1 MQTNIIWQPQPK
13 QSQFMRRPEFEA
25 LYGGAAGGGKSD
37 ALLAEALRQIGNGNY
52 RALLL
57 RKTYPQL
64 RELIDRSRV
73 IYGAVSPSAKYN
85 DSKHEWIF
93 PSGAKIIFGSLNHP
107 SDRYNYQGHQY
118 AFIGFDELTHFTYDE
133 YMYLHSRCRCA
144 DPDIRCYI
152 RATANPGGIGHA
164 WVKQRFIT
172 AAEPLKTVTETVFVE
187 GYGEVKRNRVFV
199 PSTVFDNAA
208 LLKNNPEYIANLASL
223 PEAERNALLYGN
235 WDSFSGQV
243 FTEWR
248 NDPEHYADGKFTHII
263 NPFKIP
269 SFWQIIRCFD
279 HGYTKPYACEYIA
292 VDPDG
297 KMYICGEVYGG
308 NNNIGVKQD
317 PTEIAKTICEYERA
331 IFPNNSI
338 IGVADPA
345 IFDRSRGNSVA
356 DMMAKPPYHLNF
368 IKGDN
373 NRLPGK
379 MQYHYRLAFDSDGDC
394 MMQVFSTCKH
404 FIRTIPDLIY
414 SDTHP
419 EDIDTDGEDHIYD
432 AVRYGLMT
440 RIITP
445 KPKTTTSADTFDPLN
460 INRKGQR

>member
-1 MQTNIIWQPQPK
+1 MQTNIIWRPQPK
-13 QSQFMRRPEFEA
+13 QAEFMRRGEFEA

-37 ALLAEALRQIGNGNY
+37 ALLAEALRQVKFKNY

-64 RELIDRSRV
+64 RELIDRSRA
-73 IYGAVSPSAKYN
+73 IYSLVSPQAKYN
-85 DSKHEWIF
+85 DTKHEWVF
-93 PSGAKIIFGSLNHP
+93 PSGAKIIFGSLNHE
-107 SDRYNYQGHQY
+107 SDRFNYQGHQY

-152 RATANPGGIGHA
+152 RATANPGGIGHG
-164 WVKQRFIT
+164 WVKARFIT
-172 AAEPLKTVTETVFVE
+172 AAEPLKTITETVNVE
-187 GYGEVKRNRVFV
+187 GFGEVKRSRVFV
-199 PSTVFDNAA
+199 PSTVFDNKA
-208 LLKNNPEYIANLASL
+208 LLDNDPNYIANLASL

-243 FTEWR
+243 FIEWR
-248 NDPEHYADGKFTHII
+248 NDPTHYADGKFTHVI

-269 SFWQIIRCFD
+269 SYWQILRCFD

-292 VDPDG
+292 IDTDG

-308 NNNIGVKQD
+308 DNNIGVKQN
-317 PTEIAKTICEYERA
+317 PTVIAKTIYDYERA
-331 IFPNNSI
+331 MFPNNNI

-345 IFDRSRGNSVA
+345 IFDRSRGDSVA
-356 DMMAKPPYHLNF
+356 DMMSKRPYLLQF
-368 IKGDN
+368 DKGDN

-379 MQYHYRLAFDSDGDC
+379 MQYHYRFAFDDNGDC
-394 MMQVFSTCKH
+394 LLQVFNTCRH
-404 FIRTIPDLIY
+404 FIRTIPDLVY
-414 SDTHP
+414 SEKHP
-419 EDIDTDGEDHIYD
+419 EDIDTDSEDHIYD

-440 RIITP
+440 RVITP
-445 KPKTTTSADTFDPLN
+445 TVTQTTKLNSFDPLN
-460 INRKGQR
+460 LNRKGYR

>member
-13 QSQFMRRPEFEA
+13 QAEFMKRPEFEA

-37 ALLAEALRQIGNGNY
+37 ALLAEALRQVNFKNY

-64 RELIDRSRV
+64 RELIDRSRA
-73 IYGAVSPSAKYN
+73 IYSLVSPYAKYN
-85 DSKHEWIF
+85 DTKHEWVF
-93 PSGAKIIFGSLNHP
+93 PSGAKIIFGSLNHE
-107 SDRYNYQGHQY
+107 SDRFNYQGHQY

-144 DPDIRCYI
+144 DPNIRCYI
-152 RATANPGGIGHA
+152 RATANPGGIGHG
-164 WVKQRFIT
+164 WVKARFIT
-172 AAEPLKTVTETVFVE
+172 AAKPLETITETVNVV
-187 GYGEVKRNRVFV
+187 GWGEVKRSRVFV
-199 PSTVFDNAA
+199 PSTVFDNQE
-208 LLKNNPEYIANLASL
+208 LLKNDPNYIANLASL

-243 FTEWR
+243 FSEWR
-248 NDPEHYADGKFTHII
+248 NDPAHYADGKYTHVI
-263 NPFKIP
+263 NPFRIP
-269 SFWQIIRCFD
+269 SYWVILRCFD

-292 VDPDG
+292 IDTDG

-308 NNNIGVKQD
+308 DNNIGVKQN
-317 PTEIAKTICEYERA
+317 PTEIAKTIYDYEKSM
-331 IFPNNSI
+331 FPNNNI

-345 IFDRSRGNSVA
+345 IFDRSRGDSVA
-356 DMMAKPPYHLNF
+356 DMMSKRPYLLQF
-368 IKGDN
+368 DKGDN

-379 MQYHYRLAFDSDGDC
+379 MQYHYRFAFDDNGDC
-394 MMQVFSTCKH
+394 LLQVFNTCKH
-404 FIRTIPDLIY
+404 FIRTIPDLVY
-414 SDTHP
+414 SDKRP

-440 RIITP
+440 RAVTPRP
-445 KPKTTTSADTFDPLN
+445 KPIDKVQRFDPLDLHK
-460 INRKGQR
+460 KG